1 MQDFEKRNHVTVY
14 LPVTQEVREL
24 GPDNDRKKIET
35 KLVLCVSNFH
45 FNRTASTVKQTLV
58 CLPKDCKVSLKFSS
72 DKFASK
78 NPASGATEEDFHFD
92 KSGLTVSYGAF
103 MGLLLTSGKDTEAFW
118 NAIVS
123 NYSESAGQD
132 LVSLTSEA
140 IEEEDQPDD
149 GKKRKRAAGGPLSK
163 KIARGS
169 GRRVRDDEDEEEAED
184 EEDVQEVESEHVNGE
199 VGGDGEA
206 DESAARGNSNRANL
220 DGPAGVG
227 GSGKKSTRR

>member
-1 MQDFEKRNHVTVY
+1 M
-14 LPVTQEVREL
+14 
-24 GPDNDRKKIET
+24 GPNNDRKKIVT

-103 MGLLLTSGKDTEAFW
+103 MGLLLASGKDTEAFW

-140 IEEEDQPDD
+140 IEEEEEGQPDD
-149 GKKRKRAAGGPLSK
+149 GKKRKRAAAGPLSK
-163 KIARGS
+163 KIAKGS
-169 GRRVRDDEDEEEAED
+169 GRRVRNAVDDDEEEEEAED

-199 VGGDGEA
+199 VGGDEEA

-227 GSGKKSTRR
+227 GSGKKSSRR

>member
-1 MQDFEKRNHVTVY
+1 M
-14 LPVTQEVREL
+14 TQEVREL

-140 IEEEDQPDD
+140 IEEEGQPDD

-163 KIARGS
+163 KILKGS
-169 GRRVRDDEDEEEAED
+169 GRRARSAAVDEEEEETEEEA
-184 EEDVQEVESEHVNGE
+184 EEDVQEIESEHVNGE
-199 VGGDGEA
+199 VGGDEEA
-206 DESAARGNSNRANL
+206 DESAARGDSNRANL

-227 GSGKKSTRR
+227 GSGKKSSRR

>member
-1 MQDFEKRNHVTVY
+1 M
-14 LPVTQEVREL
+14 TQEVREL
-24 GPDNDRKKIET
+24 GPNNDRKKIVT

-103 MGLLLTSGKDTEAFW
+103 MGLLLASGKDTEAFW

-140 IEEEDQPDD
+140 IEEEGQPDD
-149 GKKRKRAAGGPLSK
+149 GKKRKRAAAGPLSK
-163 KIARGS
+163 KIAKGS
-169 GRRVRDDEDEEEAED
+169 GRRVRNAADDDDDEEEEEAED

-199 VGGDGEA
+199 VGGEEEA

-227 GSGKKSTRR
+227 GSGKKSSRR

>member
-1 MQDFEKRNHVTVY
+1 M
-14 LPVTQEVREL
+14 TQEVREL
-24 GPDNDRKKIET
+24 GPNNDRKKIVT

-140 IEEEDQPDD
+140 IEEEGQPDD

-163 KIARGS
+163 KIAKGS
-169 GRRVRDDEDEEEAED
+169 GRRVQDDDGDEEEEEAED

-199 VGGDGEA
+199 VGGDEEA

-227 GSGKKSTRR
+227 GSGKKSSRR

>member
-1 MQDFEKRNHVTVY
+1 M
-14 LPVTQEVREL
+14 TQEVREL

-140 IEEEDQPDD
+140 IEEEEGQPDD
-149 GKKRKRAAGGPLSK
+149 DKKRKRAAGGPLSK

-199 VGGDGEA
+199 VGGDGET

-227 GSGKKSTRR
+227 GSGKKSSRR

>member
-1 MQDFEKRNHVTVY
+1 M
-14 LPVTQEVREL
+14 TQEVREL

-140 IEEEDQPDD
+140 IEEEGQPDD

-163 KIARGS
+163 KIAKGS
-169 GRRVRDDEDEEEAED
+169 GRRVRDDDDEEEEEAED
-184 EEDVQEVESEHVNGE
+184 EEDAVQEVDSEHVNGE
-199 VGGDGEA
+199 VGGDGGET
-206 DESAARGNSNRANL
+206 DESAARANSNRANL

-227 GSGKKSTRR
+227 GSGKKSSRR